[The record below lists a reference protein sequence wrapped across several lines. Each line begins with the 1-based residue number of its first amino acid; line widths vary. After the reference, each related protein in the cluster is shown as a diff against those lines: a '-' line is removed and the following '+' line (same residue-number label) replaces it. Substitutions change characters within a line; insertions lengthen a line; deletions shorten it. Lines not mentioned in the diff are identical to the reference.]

1 MGVSRLTTLIG
12 DIDAELMGLDDCKAR
27 ALRAGEII
35 AALKSAEKE
44 ARRRRNKFIRALCD
58 TYGPAE
64 TYRMLGGMVSHPTVK
79 VINRR

>member
-1 MGVSRLTTLIG
+1 METSKLTTLIG
-12 DIDAELMGLDDCKAR
+12 DIDAELMSLHDCKER

-44 ARRRRNKFIRALCD
+44 ARRQRNKFIRSLCD

-64 TYRMLGGMVSHPTVK
+64 THRMLGGMVSHPTVK
-79 VINRR
+79 AINRR